1 MQCVFSVL
9 GAVAS
14 GYTFTQMVAGDVTD
28 PCERRRCSLFKTAS
42 LRAPWSTDKSN
53 DNIPA
58 ENDSHCD
65 SNMSARDASHRSR
78 VHNQAE
84 KRLPIPWATG
94 SARHTSKASAYQTLA
109 TSDIKATFK
118 EATTKSMRL
127 RGAGDESQEEL
138 NALETLSGNGCAT
151 FKRVMRKLIV
161 MTYNEGIGITEVLDN
176 YTLQQINAEVG
187 DEEVEQAV
195 WDSYGAYLCWAE
207 DDDDDQQYYESE
219 DYDDDDDDD
228 EYYDADEWSEGQI
241 LVGSLK
247 IWNED
252 RNYGVIVVV
261 DDYTTQD
268 MQEGQIFCHGTNFS
282 DDEETTGMYV
292 DNQLVWFT
300 VAWDNTR
307 NRWQAINIS
316 QATFKEYQAYEE
328 ENSMSEK
335 ASEFFVDCVI
345 GQAYDGI

>member
-14 GYTFTQMVAGDVTD
+14 GYTFTHMVACDVTD

-138 NALETLSGNGCAT
+138 DALETLSGNGCAT
-151 FKRVMRKLIV
+151 FKRVMRKLMLV
-161 MTYNEGIGITEVLDN
+161 TYKDGTSITEVLDN
-176 YTLQQINAEVG
+176 YTLRQINAEID
-187 DEEVEQAV
+187 DEEVGEEV
-195 WDSYGAYLCWAE
+195 WDSYGANITWAE
-207 DDDDDQQYYESE
+207 DDDDDQQYYESK

-228 EYYDADEWSEGQI
+228 DEYCDASEWAEGQI
-241 LVGSLK
+241 LVGSIRL
-247 IWNED
+247 WNED
-252 RNYGVIVVV
+252 RNYGVILVV
-261 DDYTTQD
+261 DDYTTRD
-268 MQEGQIFCHGTNFS
+268 MREGEIFCHGTNFIDE
-282 DDEETTGMYV
+282 DDDTYV
-292 DNQLVWFT
+292 DEQLVWFT
-300 VAWDNTR
+300 VAWDGTR
-307 NRWQAINIS
+307 NRWQAVNINL
-316 QATFKEYQAYEE
+316 ATHKEYTAFEQ
-328 ENSMSEK
+328 ENNMSEE
-335 ASEFFVDCVI
+335 ASKLFMDAVI
-345 GQAYDGI
+345 GQAYEGI